1 MSKLTME
8 GGSPLLALVLI
19 SCASPFSP
27 VQSDVLYVSIAR
39 FSSGSETEEGLTAL
53 VVEDLCKVK

>member
-27 VQSDVLYVSIAR
+27 IQSDVL
-39 FSSGSETEEGLTAL
+39 
-53 VVEDLCKVK
+53 